1 MKAHRKTT
9 YEQRLEI
16 VHFTLAGDKDYRAA
30 MAKYGVSYSQV
41 YSWVQKYE
49 RDGYEALVD
58 HRGHRIQDRTVAKLS
73 KEEQL
78 ERQLKKL
85 EARNQDLAAE
95 NYFLKKLSALENESE
110 Q

>member
-1 MKAHRKTT
+1 
-9 YEQRLEI
+9 
-16 VHFTLAGDKDYRAA
+16 
-30 MAKYGVSYSQV
+30 MAKTSSQTADASTCWSQQQTPSKTAKISSTYGVSYSQV

-78 ERQLKKL
+78 ARQLKKL